1 MNPACPGTLYI
12 VSTPIGNLKDITLRA
27 LEVLASADAI
37 ACEDTRETH
46 KLLTRHS
53 IRVPMISYHDHS
65 GQGRLL
71 GLVERLKEGET
82 IALVTDNGTPLVSD
96 PGFTLVREALQNGIR
111 VEPVPGPSASL
122 AALVGSGIP
131 CEKFIF
137 EGYLPQKEGGRRKM
151 LEALR
156 EEKRTMVFY
165 ESPHRIVKTLEAMA
179 EIFGDRPACLAREIT
194 KKYEEFLRGNLKY
207 ILTETAKRNKLGEL
221 VIIVEGL
228 RD

>member
-1 MNPACPGTLYI
+1 MSTAASGKLFI
-12 VSTPIGNLKDITLRA
+12 VSTPIGNLRDITLRA
-27 LEVLASADAI
+27 LETLGSVDAI
-37 ACEDTRETH
+37 ACEDTRETQ
-46 KLLTRHS
+46 KLLAHHQ
-53 IRVPMISYHDHS
+53 IRIPLISFHDHS
-65 GQGRLL
+65 GQGRLQ
-71 GLVERLKEGET
+71 GLIERLKEGQR

-96 PGFTLVREALQNGIR
+96 PGFTLVREALQQGIP
-111 VEPVPGPSASL
+111 VEPLPGPSACL

-137 EGYLPQKEGGRRKM
+137 EGYLPQKEGGRRKT

-156 EEKRTMVFY
+156 SETRTMVFY

-179 EIFGDRPACLAREIT
+179 EIFGERPACLAREVT
-194 KKYEEFLRGNLKY
+194 KKFEEFLRGNLKD
-207 ILTETAKRNKLGEL
+207 ILTEVLKRNKLGEM